1 MSVHQAAQRRQ
12 LLTIEDLSPS
22 DVLDLLSVAEALEQL
37 FKRAGRLPGLLRGK
51 CLGMIFDET
60 SLRTRTAFERAV
72 GDLGGQAIHYNGA
85 EARIGRH
92 AAKAEHLPD
101 FVNVAGRFNDA
112 LLSRIYDYA
121 TQEQICALSPV
132 PFING
137 MCDEHHPTQALCDFL
152 TVRRRFG
159 TVQGIKIA
167 FVGDGTNIALS
178 LAQTAARTGAL
189 FACATPEDMALPARH
204 TAHLAGFTATTD
216 PWEAV
221 RDAHVVVADAW
232 IPMNRADEAQQR
244 RAALAPYRVTPEL
257 MAAARP
263 DAVFLHNLPA
273 YRGDEVVPEVI
284 DGPQSLIYPEAVA
297 RLHVARALLLF
308 CLRPDWAE
316 LVDAAAAAEAGAV
329 EEFGLRLDALA
340 ERPAVQVYA

>member
-1 MSVHQAAQRRQ
+1 MSRHPAAGRR
-12 LLTIEDLSPS
+12 LLTIEDLSPA
-22 DVLDLLSVAEALEQL
+22 DVLDLLTVADALEQQV
-37 FKRAGRLPGLLRGK
+37 RRMGRLPGLLRGK
-51 CLGMIFDET
+51 CLGMVFDET

-121 TQEQICALSPV
+121 TQERICALSPV

-152 TVRRRFG
+152 TVKRRFG
-159 TVQGIKIA
+159 TVRGIRIA

-178 LAQTAARTGAL
+178 LAQTAAKVGAH
-189 FACATPEDMALPARH
+189 FTCATPEALALPARH
-204 TAHLAGFTATTD
+204 TAQLAGFTATTD

-221 RDAHVVVADAW
+221 RDAQVVVTDAW
-232 IPMNRADEAQQR
+232 IPMNRAHEAEAR

-297 RLHVARALLLF
+297 RLHIARALLLF
-308 CLRPDWAE
+308 CLRPDWAD
-316 LVDAAAAAEAGAV
+316 LVAAAEHGTA
-329 EEFGLRLDALA
+329 EEFGPRLDELA
-340 ERPAVQVYA
+340 ERPNVAAYA